1 VSALEIGFEVLLSI
15 FALVIIG
22 LAAMTAIKVF
32 RLRNKRLSWR
42 AGTLAGYPLF
52 SSIFLLISFTLWGV
66 TCAYGSPWQIGAA
79 AIYVIISCAWFTASY
94 YSSKYYITDYGIV
107 KNVNEPNQTVAW
119 HQITDFFEQP
129 GKTHTCFIFFYQSKN
144 GSRIVRLPL
153 RIPTKKVGSFQK
165 LLAHKLGQRLNCFEM
180 KGIDISK
187 LEDI

>member
-1 VSALEIGFEVLLSI
+1 
-15 FALVIIG
+15 
-22 LAAMTAIKVF
+22 MTAIKVF

-52 SSIFLLISFTLWGV
+52 SSIFLLVSFFLLGV
-66 TCAYGSPWQIGAA
+66 TSAYGSPWQISAA
-79 AIYVIISCAWFTASY
+79 AIYIIISGTWFTASY

-107 KNVNEPNQTVAW
+107 KNVNEPTQTVAW

-129 GKTHTCFIFFYQSKN
+129 GKTYTHFVFFYQSKD
-144 GSRIVRLPL
+144 GPHIVRLPL
-153 RIPTKKVGSFQK
+153 RVPAKKLGSFQK